1 MPTQQNRRHLD
12 RRGVGAMT
20 LPLAQ
25 FVQRAE
31 LEAEPRS
38 GAGHPPADVFAP
50 TRRRRVAPASQ
61 KILTLISVQVVDR
74 RAVRSMK

>member
-38 GAGHPPADVFAP
+38 GAGHPPADVLHP
-50 TRRRRVAPASQ
+50 PAADVSRQ
-61 KILTLISVQVVDR
+61 PLRKY
-74 RAVRSMK
+74 

>member
-1 MPTQQNRRHLD
+1 
-12 RRGVGAMT
+12 MT

-38 GAGHPPADVFAP
+38 GCACIGGADEY
-50 TRRRRVAPASQ
+50 TRRQRDLNYLPG
-61 KILTLISVQVVDR
+61 DR
-74 RAVRSMK
+74 ELKW